1 MRYRKLGRTAIHVG
15 IVGLGTDYLEHVSRD
30 TVISVV
36 DEALD
41 QGVNYI
47 DLGLASPG
55 VHDNFWVAL
64 KNKRHSVMIAGH
76 LGSAFK
82 NGQGYVT
89 RDSAVCE
96 KFFNDLL
103 TRLQTDYIDVLM
115 LHCVDEPDDY
125 RTIFSLGGLLELAIR
140 LQKEGK
146 TRFVGMSNHRVPTA
160 LKAVNSGQ
168 IDVLMFP
175 VNPAF
180 DVLPGDMLPD
190 DMQVEAFEQND
201 SYNQSGIAE
210 DKSVLERRELY
221 HACAIQDVG
230 LVAMKPY
237 AGGLLFA
244 KENPSS
250 IVLTPVQCI
259 NYALSQPAVCTVV
272 AGCKNVTEMKA
283 ALAFLE
289 ATDKEKDY
297 SSINANLM
305 WKLKGSCVYCN
316 HCLPCPVRIDI
327 GITTRI
333 VDTARYGVTDKIVSE
348 YEALPV
354 KASDCTECG
363 VCVERCPFGVD
374 VIANMARTV
383 GLFGE

>member
-1 MRYRKLGRTAIHVG
+1 MMRYRKLGRTTVDVG
-15 IVGLGTDYLEHVSRD
+15 VVGLGAEHLEYVSRD

-36 DEALD
+36 NEALD

-47 DLGLASPG
+47 DLFMASPG
-55 VHDNFWVAL
+55 VRDNFGVVL

-82 NGQGYVT
+82 NGQYYRT

-115 LHCVDEPDDY
+115 FHYVDEPDDY
-125 RTIFSLGGLLELAIR
+125 RTIFSSGGLLELAIR

-146 TRFVGMSNHRVPTA
+146 TRFVGMSTHRVPTA

-180 DVLPGDMLPD
+180 DMLPGDM
-190 DMQVEAFEQND
+190 QFEAFGQDD
-201 SYNQSGIAE
+201 SYNQSDIAE

-230 LVAMKPY
+230 VVAMKPY

-250 IVLTPVQCI
+250 IVLSPVQCI
-259 NYALSQPAVCTVV
+259 NYALSQPAVCTVA
-272 AGCKNVTEMKA
+272 AGCKNVAEMKA

-297 SSINANLM
+297 SSINVNSM

-333 VDTARYGVTDKIVSE
+333 ADTARYGVTDKIVSE

-363 VCVERCPFGVD
+363 ACIERCPFGVD
-374 VIANMARTV
+374 VIANMARAV

>member
-1 MRYRKLGRTAIHVG
+1 MRYRKLGRTTADVG
-15 IVGLGTDYLEHVSRD
+15 VVGLGAEHLEHVSRD

-36 DEALD
+36 NEALD

-47 DLGLASPG
+47 DLYMASPG
-55 VHDNFWVAL
+55 VRDNFGVVL

-82 NGQGYVT
+82 DGQYYRT
-89 RDSAVCE
+89 RDSALCE
-96 KFFNDLL
+96 KIFNDLL
-103 TRLQTDYIDVLM
+103 TRLRTDYIDVLM
-115 LHCVDEPDDY
+115 LHYVDEPDDY
-125 RTIFSLGGLLELAIR
+125 RTIFSSGGLLEVAIR

-146 TRFVGMSNHRVPTA
+146 IRFVGMGTHRVPIA

-180 DVLPGDMLPD
+180 DILPGS
-190 DMQVEAFEQND
+190 MQIEALGQKG

-230 LVAMKPY
+230 VVAMKPY

-272 AGCKNVTEMKA
+272 AGCKNVAEMKA

-297 SSINANLM
+297 SSINVNSM

-333 VDTARYGVTDKIVSE
+333 ADTARYGVTDKIISE

-354 KASDCTECG
+354 KASDCTECS
-363 VCVERCPFGVD
+363 VCIERCPFGVD
-374 VIANMARTV
+374 VIANMARAV